1 MIVSVTTN
9 GNIQEKSNNRNS
21 KTKRRKTI
29 YWSYPIRKKIMPE
42 LPEVETIVKALAREM
57 TGEKFTKIATFIEVI
72 RYPLTLHKEPEL
84 LNSVIVT
91 VRRRARYIIIELANQ
106 HCVVIHLGM
115 SGSIRIVP
123 QNEPRKKHEHVLFY
137 LSNGDTMRFDCPRRF
152 GFIKTCI
159 LSTAG
164 AQPPFLADLGLEP
177 LSPKFTG
184 RYFKTQTAKRRG
196 AVKNLLMNNSIVVG
210 VGNIYVAEAMFAAGV
225 RPDRLGISLTET
237 ECNKL
242 VKEVKKVLCQSIK
255 AGGTTF
261 SDYRQVDGSEGK
273 FVRELKIYGRAGQ
286 PCVKCK
292 TEIVKS
298 TIGGRSSFTCPNCQ
312 K

>member
-1 MIVSVTTN
+1 
-9 GNIQEKSNNRNS
+9 
-21 KTKRRKTI
+21 
-29 YWSYPIRKKIMPE
+29 MPE
-42 LPEVETIVKALAREM
+42 LPEVETIVNALAREM
-57 TGEKFTKIATFIEVI
+57 TGEKFTRIETFIDVI

-84 LNSVIVT
+84 LNSEIVM
-91 VRRRARYIIIELANQ
+91 VRRRARYIIIELANL
-106 HCVVIHLGM
+106 HAVVIHLGM

-123 QNEPRKKHEHVLFY
+123 QNEARKKHEHVLFY
-137 LSNGDTMRFDCPRRF
+137 LSNGQTMRFDCPRRF
-152 GFIKTCI
+152 GFIKTCS
-159 LSTAG
+159 LPTAG

-184 RYFKTQTAKRRG
+184 HYFKTQTAKRRG

-225 RPDRLGISLTET
+225 RPDRLGISLTEDD
-237 ECNKL
+237 CKKL
-242 VKEVKKVLCQSIK
+242 VKEVKKVLRQSIK

-273 FVRELKIYGRAGQ
+273 FVRELKIYGRAGE
-286 PCVKCK
+286 PCLKCNTK
-292 TEIVKS
+292 IIKS